1 MFLFKARAP
10 SCHQEIRL
18 SIDTVLSNLQSRAEH
33 SGCPRNALCRIEG
46 GFPGQSYELYL
57 TISVHFMIIRA
68 YLDWN
73 EVLFAHAY
81 SGKGHFLNLIHIQQ
95 QNIGCFI
102 FFLFI
107 FETFSFET
115 LADILLTSLSCF
127 LGGKQMGAG
136 HLPHSAP
143 EKPTSATELL
153 APQL

>member
-1 MFLFKARAP
+1 MFLFKARAS

-18 SIDTVLSNLQSRAEH
+18 STDTVLSNLQSRAEH

-46 GFPGQSYELYL
+46 GFPGRSYGLYL
-57 TISVHFMIIRA
+57 TISVHFIIIRA

-81 SGKGHFLNLIHIQQ
+81 SGKGHFLDWIHIQQ
-95 QNIGCFI
+95 QNIGC
-102 FFLFI
+102 FI

-115 LADILLTSLSCF
+115 LADILLTSLSYF
-127 LGGKQMGAG
+127 LGGKQMGTG

-143 EKPTSATELL
+143 EKPTSAMELL